1 MPTLRET
8 QQRFFELITAPED
21 VAKTLQSR
29 GLPAAHVDEIVAGD
43 ARRSSLGR
51 LDIYANMYFFRLLEI
66 LQDQFPSLAEEVGPD
81 RFHNLVTS
89 YLQAHPPDDPSVRHV
104 GRHLPEFVDD
114 PGLREL
120 AELDRARLDCFDAP
134 DADTLTVD
142 DVRALTPDQL
152 VALPLSLVS
161 AHRLLRQGGQTLLV
175 WRQDCEVFHRPLAD
189 DERALLGQA
198 ASFGEVCE
206 RLAVA
211 APEDA
216 AARAFALL
224 FRWVSDG
231 LIASV
236 KI

>member
-21 VAKTLQSR
+21 VARTLEQR
-29 GLPAAHVDEIVAGD
+29 GLPSAHVEEIVAGD

-51 LDIYANMYFFRLLEI
+51 LDLYANMYFFRLLEI
-66 LQDQFPSLAEEVGPD
+66 LQDQYPLLAEELGGE

-104 GRHLPEFVDD
+104 GRHLPEFLAE
-114 PGLREL
+114 PRQREL

-134 DADTLTVD
+134 DCETLTVD
-142 DVRALTPDQL
+142 DVRALPPEEL
-152 VALPLSLVS
+152 VRLPLVLVP
-161 AHRLLRQGGQTLLV
+161 AHRRLGGLLV
-175 WRQDCEVFHRPLAD
+175 WREGVEVFHRELAA
-189 DERALLGQA
+189 DEQTLLGHA

-206 RLAVA
+206 RLAVDD
-211 APEDA
+211 PEEA

-224 FRWVSDG
+224 HRWISDA
-231 LIASV
+231 LIARG